1 MFHIFFL
8 LRLEKQKKINDRTKE
23 DIGIL
28 SLAKSSLDL
37 EIGFKLVELIAEEK
51 KCET

>member
-1 MFHIFFL
+1 M
-8 LRLEKQKKINDRTKE
+8 RLEKQRKINDRTKE
-23 DIGIL
+23 DIDVL

-37 EIGFKLVELIAEEK
+37 EIGFKLVELINEEK